1 MQKYAAI
8 VLRLPQV
15 IIGAIIA
22 CVLAG
27 HEFCT
32 HTLGKTVADLEQCLT
47 IKDDPGCFCTRNE
60 GQIKGLYKKRN
71 GDMCIICGQKCP
83 TDQRWF
89 GNLFSS
95 PPCST
100 QACSCDRWEDLTS
113 CTTSRGERGMYC
125 SG

>member
-8 VLRLPQV
+8 VCDSRESSLGQPVR
-15 IIGAIIA
+15 
-22 CVLAG
+22 VLAG
-27 HEFCT
+27 HQMCT
-32 HTLGKTVADLEQCLT
+32 YTLGKTVADLEQCLT
-47 IKDDPGCFCTRNE
+47 IKDDPGCLCMRAN
-60 GQIKGLYKKRN
+60 GQIKGMYKKRN
-71 GDMCIICGQKCP
+71 GDMCVICGEKCP

-100 QACSCDRWEDLTS
+100 QMCVCDRWEDLTS